1 MADRNRRREEKAEHY
16 FDYSL
21 VFLVLFLLGFGLV
34 MIYSTSSYKANLDSG
49 DPTYYLRKQL
59 MASVLGLIAM
69 FVVSHIPYQIWQR
82 FAMLGYMASIFL
94 ILLIIPFGVERNGA
108 KRWIYIGPLSLQPA
122 EVAKLCMILVLATL
136 ASKMG
141 RKSARQRVSG
151 PCLPFRC
158 RYASWCGKLL
168 PT

>member
-49 DPTYYLRKQL
+49 DPTYYLKKQL
-59 MASVLGLIAM
+59 MASVLGLVAM

-82 FAMLGYMASIFL
+82 FAMLGYMASIF
-94 ILLIIPFGVERNGA
+94 RCRA
-108 KRWIYIGPLSLQPA
+108 KWCQAVDLHRTAQPA
-122 EVAKLCMILVLATL
+122 ACRGGEALYD
-136 ASKMG
+136 
-141 RKSARQRVSG
+141 SG
-151 PCLPFRC
+151 VGDT
-158 RYASWCGKLL
+158 GK
-168 PT
+168 